1 MKWRQIM
8 YDAWRALFRH
18 RLRSFLSSL
27 GIVFAVV
34 AVVAMLSIAE
44 GAKREILDQIEGL
57 GTNSVI
63 VRSLQLTRTQEI
75 AARKRLSH
83 GLVLSDANALKKTIH
98 TVSCVAPLKEVK
110 ASLSKSITQDPFEI
124 LAITESYQEVKGL
137 AIKQGR
143 FLCDTDIVR
152 KNLVCVLGEEVS
164 RLLGDSGH
172 LGETLRLEDRTY
184 RIVGILQKRQWMH
197 SKLPVL
203 TVRNFNRAIFIPIGT
218 EVTADIQDQTRFGEI
233 SEIWIRVKRNENVQ
247 ACAEAVRRILNR
259 KHGGVEDFQV
269 IVPQELMI
277 QAQKTQ
283 RIFNIILGC
292 IAGISLLVGG
302 IGIMNTMLA
311 SVAERTREIGIRR
324 AIGAAQKH
332 IVVQFLCEAI
342 VLTTTGGCVGIIMG
356 AGSAVI
362 ISKVAGWKT
371 MLTVWSVILSIVMA
385 GSVGLVS
392 GLYPALK
399 AARLEPVR
407 ALRHE

>member
-1 MKWRQIM
+1 MKWDQIM
-8 YDAWRALFRH
+8 RDAWRALFRH

-44 GAKREILDQIEGL
+44 GAKQEILDQIERL
-57 GTNSVI
+57 GTNSII
-63 VRSLQLTRTQEI
+63 VRSLQLTVAQEA
-75 AARKRLSH
+75 AARRRLSH
-83 GLVLSDANALKKTIH
+83 GLVLSDANALKKAIPTI
-98 TVSCVAPLKEVK
+98 SSVASVKEVK
-110 ASLSKSITQDPFEI
+110 ASLTISIAQDPFEI
-124 LAITESYQEVKGL
+124 LAITESYQVAKNL
-137 AIKQGR
+137 AVKQGR
-143 FLCDTDIVR
+143 FVCNTDVVR

-172 LGETLRLEDRTY
+172 LGGVLRLEDRTY
-184 RIVGILQKRQWMH
+184 RIVGILHKRQWMR
-197 SKLPVL
+197 SKSPALA
-203 TVRNFNRAIFIPIGT
+203 VRNYNRAIFIPIGT
-218 EVTADIQDQTRFGEI
+218 EVMDIHGQNRFGEI
-233 SEIWIRVKRNENVQ
+233 SEIWLQVARNGNVQ

-259 KHGGVEDFQV
+259 MHGGVEDFQV
-269 IVPQELMI
+269 IVPQELLI

-302 IGIMNTMLA
+302 IGI
-311 SVAERTREIGIRR
+311 RR
-324 AIGAAQKH
+324 AIGAGQKH

-342 VLTTTGGCVGIIMG
+342 VLTTIGGCVGIILG

-371 MLTVWSVILSIVMA
+371 VLTVWSVVVSIVMA
-385 GSVGLVS
+385 GGVGLVS
-392 GLYPALK
+392 GLYPAVK

>member
-1 MKWRQIM
+1 MKWDKIVR
-8 YDAWRALFRH
+8 DAWRALFRH

-44 GAKREILDQIEGL
+44 GAKQEILDQIGRL

-63 VRSLQLTRTQEI
+63 VRSLLLTKTQK
-75 AARKRLSH
+75 ADPRRRLSH
-83 GLVLSDANALKKTIH
+83 GLVLSDAISLKNAIH
-98 TVSCVAPLKEVK
+98 TISSAAPVKEVK
-110 ASLSKSITQDPFEI
+110 ASLPISIAQDPFEI
-124 LAITESYQEVKGL
+124 LAITESYQVVKNL
-137 AIKQGR
+137 TLKQGR
-143 FLCDTDIVR
+143 FVCNTDVVR

-164 RLLGDSGH
+164 RLLGDGGH
-172 LGETLRLEDRTY
+172 LGGTLRLEERTY
-184 RIVGILQKRQWMH
+184 RIVGILQKRQWKH
-197 SKLPVL
+197 SKSPALA
-203 TVRNFNRAIFIPIGT
+203 VRNYNRVIFIPMGT
-218 EVTADIQDQTRFGEI
+218 EVMDVHEQTRFGEI
-233 SEIWIRVKRNENVQ
+233 SEIWLRVARNKNVQ
-247 ACAEAVRRILNR
+247 ASAEAVRRILNR

-269 IVPQELMI
+269 IVPQELLI

-311 SVAERTREIGIRR
+311 SVAERTKEIGIRR
-324 AIGAAQKH
+324 AIGAGQKH

-342 VLTTTGGCVGIIMG
+342 VLTTIGGCVGIILG

-371 MLTVWSVILSIVMA
+371 VLTIWSVVVSVVMA
-385 GSVGLVS
+385 GGVGLVS
-392 GLYPALK
+392 GLYPAVK

>member
-1 MKWRQIM
+1 MKWDKIM
-8 YDAWRALFRH
+8 RDAWRALFRH

-34 AVVAMLSIAE
+34 AVVGMLSIAE
-44 GAKREILDQIEGL
+44 GAKQEILDQIEKL

-63 VRSLQLTRTQEI
+63 VRSLQLTKAQE
-75 AARKRLSH
+75 ADPRRRLSH
-83 GLVLSDANALKKTIH
+83 GLVLSDADALKNTIH
-98 TVSCVAPLKEVK
+98 TISSVAPVTEVK
-110 ASLSKSITQDPFEI
+110 ASLPISIAQDPFEI
-124 LAITESYQEVKGL
+124 LAITESYQL
-137 AIKQGR
+137 AKNLTVKQGR
-143 FLCDTDIVR
+143 FVCNTDVVR

-164 RLLGDSGH
+164 RLLGDGGH
-172 LGETLRLEDRTY
+172 LGEELRLENRTY
-184 RIVGILQKRQWMH
+184 RIVGILHKRQWKL
-197 SKLPVL
+197 SKSPALA
-203 TVRNFNRAIFIPIGT
+203 VRNYNRVIFIPIGT
-218 EVTADIQDQTRFGEI
+218 EVMDEHGQTRFGEI
-233 SEIWIRVKRNENVQ
+233 SEIWLRVARNENVQ
-247 ACAEAVRRILNR
+247 ACAEAVRRILNQ

-269 IVPQELMI
+269 IVPQELLI

-324 AIGAAQKH
+324 AIGAGQKH

-342 VLTTTGGCVGIIMG
+342 VLTTIGGCVGIILG
-356 AGSAVI
+356 AGCAVI
-362 ISKVAGWKT
+362 ISKVAGWET
-371 MLTVWSVILSIVMA
+371 VLTIWSVVASIIMA
-385 GSVGLVS
+385 GGVGLVS
-392 GLYPALK
+392 GLYPAVK

>member
-1 MKWRQIM
+1 MKWDKIIR
-8 YDAWRALFRH
+8 DAWRALFRH

-44 GAKREILDQIEGL
+44 GAKQEILDQIERL

-63 VRSLQLTRTQEI
+63 VRSLQLTKSQEI
-75 AARKRLSH
+75 APRRRLSH
-83 GLVLSDANALKKTIH
+83 GLVISDANALKKTINII
-98 TVSCVAPLKEVK
+98 SSVAPVKEVK
-110 ASLSKSITQDPFEI
+110 ASLPISIVQDPFEI
-124 LAITESYQEVKGL
+124 LAITESYQIAKNL
-137 AIKQGR
+137 AVKQGR
-143 FLCDTDIVR
+143 FICNTDVVQQ
-152 KNLVCVLGEEVS
+152 NLVCVLGEEVS
-164 RLLGDSGH
+164 RLLGDNGH
-172 LGETLRLEDRTY
+172 LGGALRLENRTY
-184 RIVGILQKRQWMH
+184 RIVGILQKRQWKR
-197 SKLPVL
+197 SKSPALS
-203 TVRNFNRAIFIPIGT
+203 VRNYNRAIFIPIGT
-218 EVTADIQDQTRFGEI
+218 EVMGISDQTEFGEL
-233 SEIWIRVKRNENVQ
+233 SEIWLRVERNGNVQ

-269 IVPQELMI
+269 IVPQELLI

-311 SVAERTREIGIRR
+311 SVAERTKEIGIRR
-324 AIGAAQKH
+324 AIGAGRKH

-342 VLTTTGGCVGIIMG
+342 VLTTAGGCIGIILG

-362 ISKVAGWKT
+362 ISNVAGWKT
-371 MLTVWSVILSIVMA
+371 VLTVWSVVASILMA
-385 GSVGLVS
+385 GGVGLAS
-392 GLYPALK
+392 GLYPAIK

>member
-1 MKWRQIM
+1 MKWDQIM
-8 YDAWRALFRH
+8 RDAWRALFRH

-44 GAKREILDQIEGL
+44 GAKQEILEQIERL
-57 GTNSVI
+57 GTNSII
-63 VRSLQLTRTQEI
+63 VRSLQLTETQET
-75 AARKRLSH
+75 AARRRLSR
-83 GLVLSDANALKKTIH
+83 GLVLSDANALKKAIH
-98 TVSCVAPLKEVK
+98 TISSVASVKEVK
-110 ASLSKSITQDPFEI
+110 ASLSISIAQDPFEI
-124 LAITESYQEVKGL
+124 LAITESYQVAKNL
-137 AIKQGR
+137 AVRQGR
-143 FLCDTDIVR
+143 FVCDTDVVR

-172 LGETLRLEDRTY
+172 LGGVLRLEDRTY
-184 RIVGILQKRQWMH
+184 RIVGILQKRQWMS
-197 SKLPVL
+197 SKSPALA
-203 TVRNFNRAIFIPIGT
+203 VRNYNRAIFIPIGT
-218 EVTADIQDQTRFGEI
+218 EVTDIHGKNRFGEI
-233 SEIWIRVKRNENVQ
+233 SEIWLRVARNGNVQ

-259 KHGGVEDFQV
+259 RHGGVEDFQV
-269 IVPQELMI
+269 IVPQELLI

-324 AIGAAQKH
+324 AIGAGQKH

-342 VLTTTGGCVGIIMG
+342 VLTTTGGCVGIILG

-362 ISKVAGWKT
+362 ISKLAGWKT
-371 MLTVWSVILSIVMA
+371 VLTVWSVVVSIVMA
-385 GSVGLVS
+385 GGVGLVS
-392 GLYPALK
+392 GLYPAVK

>member
-1 MKWRQIM
+1 MKWDQIM
-8 YDAWRALFRH
+8 RDAWRALFRH

-44 GAKREILDQIEGL
+44 GAKQEILDQIERL
-57 GTNSVI
+57 GTNSII
-63 VRSLQLTRTQEI
+63 VRSLQLTVAQEA
-75 AARKRLSH
+75 AARRRLSH
-83 GLVLSDANALKKTIH
+83 GLVLSDANALKKAIPTI
-98 TVSCVAPLKEVK
+98 SSVASVKEVK
-110 ASLSKSITQDPFEI
+110 ASLTISIVQDPFEI
-124 LAITESYQEVKGL
+124 LAITESYQVAKNL
-137 AIKQGR
+137 TVKQGR
-143 FLCDTDIVR
+143 FVCNTDVVR

-172 LGETLRLEDRTY
+172 LGGVLRLEDRTY
-184 RIVGILQKRQWMH
+184 RIVGILHKRQWMR
-197 SKLPVL
+197 SKSPALA
-203 TVRNFNRAIFIPIGT
+203 VRNYNRAIFIPIGT
-218 EVTADIQDQTRFGEI
+218 EVMDIHGQNRFGEI
-233 SEIWIRVKRNENVQ
+233 SEIWLQVARNGNVQ

-259 KHGGVEDFQV
+259 MHGGVEDFQV
-269 IVPQELMI
+269 IVPQELLI

-324 AIGAAQKH
+324 AIGAGQKH

-342 VLTTTGGCVGIIMG
+342 VLTTIGGCVGIILG

-371 MLTVWSVILSIVMA
+371 VLTVWSVVVSIVMA
-385 GSVGLVS
+385 GGVGLVS
-392 GLYPALK
+392 GLYPAVK

>member
-1 MKWRQIM
+1 MKWDKILR
-8 YDAWRALFRH
+8 DAWRALFRH

-34 AVVAMLSIAE
+34 AVVAMLAIAE
-44 GAKREILDQIEGL
+44 GAKQEILDQIERL

-63 VRSLQLTRTQEI
+63 VRSLQLTVAQEA
-75 AARKRLSH
+75 AARRRLSH
-83 GLVLSDANALKKTIH
+83 GLVLSDANAFKKSIH
-98 TVSCVAPLKEVK
+98 TISTVAPVKEVK
-110 ASLSKSITQDPFEI
+110 ASLPISIAQDPFEI
-124 LAITESYQEVKGL
+124 LAITESYQVAKNL
-137 AIKQGR
+137 TVRQGR
-143 FLCDTDIVR
+143 FLCNTDVVQ

-164 RLLGDSGH
+164 KLLGDSGH
-172 LGETLRLEDRTY
+172 LGGTLRLEERTY
-184 RIVGILQKRQWMH
+184 RIVGILQKRQWKH
-197 SKLPVL
+197 SKSPALA
-203 TVRNFNRAIFIPIGT
+203 VRNYNRVIFIPIGT
-218 EVTADIQDQTRFGEI
+218 EVMDINGPTRFGEI
-233 SEIWIRVKRNENVQ
+233 SEIWLRVARNGNVH

-259 KHGGVEDFQV
+259 KHGGVEDFQI
-269 IVPQELMI
+269 IVPQELLI

-324 AIGAAQKH
+324 AIGAGQKH

-342 VLTTTGGCVGIIMG
+342 VLTTTGGCVGIILG
-356 AGSAVI
+356 AGSALI
-362 ISKVAGWKT
+362 ISKVAGWET
-371 MLTVWSVILSIVMA
+371 VLTVWSVVVSIVMA
-385 GSVGLVS
+385 GGVGLVS
-392 GLYPALK
+392 GLYPAVK

>member
-1 MKWRQIM
+1 MKWDQIM
-8 YDAWRALFRH
+8 RDAWRALFRH

-27 GIVFAVV
+27 GIVFAVM

-44 GAKREILDQIEGL
+44 GAKQEILEQIERL
-57 GTNSVI
+57 GTNSII
-63 VRSLQLTRTQEI
+63 VRSLQLTGTQET
-75 AARKRLSH
+75 AARRRLSR
-83 GLVLSDANALKKTIH
+83 GLVLSDANALKKAIH
-98 TVSCVAPLKEVK
+98 TISSVASVKEVK
-110 ASLSKSITQDPFEI
+110 ASLSISIAQDPFEI
-124 LAITESYQEVKGL
+124 LAITESYQVAKNL
-137 AIKQGR
+137 AVKQGR
-143 FLCDTDIVR
+143 FVCNTDVVR

-172 LGETLRLEDRTY
+172 LGGVLRLEDRTY
-184 RIVGILQKRQWMH
+184 RIVGILQKRQWMR
-197 SKLPVL
+197 SKSPALA
-203 TVRNFNRAIFIPIGT
+203 VRNYNRAIFIPIGT
-218 EVTADIQDQTRFGEI
+218 EVTDIQGQNRFGEI
-233 SEIWIRVKRNENVQ
+233 SEIWLRVARNGNVQ
-247 ACAEAVRRILNR
+247 ASAEAVRRILNR
-259 KHGGVEDFQV
+259 MHGGVEDFQV
-269 IVPQELMI
+269 IVPQELLI

-324 AIGAAQKH
+324 ALGAGEKH
-332 IVVQFLCEAI
+332 IVLQFLCEAI
-342 VLTTTGGCVGIIMG
+342 VLTTIGGCIGIILG
-356 AGSAVI
+356 AGSAII

-371 MLTVWSVILSIVMA
+371 VLTVWSVIVSIVMA

-392 GLYPALK
+392 GLYPAIK

>member
-1 MKWRQIM
+1 MKWDQIM
-8 YDAWRALFRH
+8 RDAWRALFRH

-44 GAKREILDQIEGL
+44 GAKQEILEQIERL
-57 GTNSVI
+57 GTNSII
-63 VRSLQLTRTQEI
+63 VRSLQLTRTQET
-75 AARKRLSH
+75 AARRRLSR
-83 GLVLSDANALKKTIH
+83 GLVLSDANALKKAIH
-98 TVSCVAPLKEVK
+98 TISSVASVKEVK
-110 ASLSKSITQDPFEI
+110 ASLSISIAQDPFEI
-124 LAITESYQEVKGL
+124 LAITESYQVAKNL
-137 AIKQGR
+137 AVRQGR
-143 FLCDTDIVR
+143 FVCDTDVVR

-172 LGETLRLEDRTY
+172 LGGALRLEDRTY
-184 RIVGILQKRQWMH
+184 RIVGILQKRQWMR
-197 SKLPVL
+197 SKSPALA
-203 TVRNFNRAIFIPIGT
+203 VRNYNRAIFIPMGT
-218 EVTADIQDQTRFGEI
+218 EVTDIHGQTRFGEI
-233 SEIWIRVKRNENVQ
+233 SEIWLRVTRNENIQ
-247 ACAEAVRRILNR
+247 ASAEAVRRILNQ

-269 IVPQELMI
+269 IVPQELLI

-324 AIGAAQKH
+324 ALGAGEKH
-332 IVVQFLCEAI
+332 IVLQFLCEAI
-342 VLTTTGGCVGIIMG
+342 VLTTIGGCIGIILG
-356 AGSAVI
+356 AGSAII
-362 ISKVAGWKT
+362 ISKIAGWKT
-371 MLTVWSVILSIVMA
+371 VLTVWSLVVSIVMA
-385 GSVGLVS
+385 GGVGLVS
-392 GLYPALK
+392 GLYPAVK